1 MLQPVELDPNH
12 RFRMRREQARRRRRM
27 RQGSVL
33 AVVALSAAAVAL
45 GARFLDAGE
54 RTSAVGGSGTATP
67 AEPEPKEPEPR
78 PYPAEVRGVH
88 VTMALA
94 SIPGKLDEFMRWTR
108 YGLTALQ
115 LDVKDENG
123 EVAFASRHAPL
134 AREVEATRDYYRPV
148 AVARKAHKRG
158 LYLIARVVVF
168 EDPFLSERR
177 PRMAIRRAGGG
188 IWRNDAGLGWTNPHS
203 RKVWD
208 YNVDVAEAA
217 ARAGFDEVM
226 FDYVRFPSDGDVET
240 ARFPGRKK
248 GASKAETIAS
258 FLEYARER
266 LEALGIRVSAAVF
279 GLSATRELGIGQRP
293 RLLAKH
299 LDAIYPMV
307 YPSHYGSGEYGIDDP
322 NAVPGRTV
330 AKSLRTFR
338 CALRGR
344 DTRLIPWLQDFTL
357 GREYTLADVQAQI
370 QAARIYRASGFLLWN
385 AAAVYHPEALAAK

>member
-1 MLQPVELDPNH
+1 MLHPTELDPNH
-12 RFRMRREQARRRRRM
+12 RFRLRREHARRRRRI
-27 RQGSVL
+27 RQAAIL

-45 GARFLDAGE
+45 GARFLDASE
-54 RTSAVGGSGTATP
+54 RTRVERGKAEQP
-67 AEPEPKEPEPR
+67 AAAPAPSTPEPR

-94 SIPGKLDEFMRWTR
+94 SIRGKLDEFMSWTR
-108 YGLTALQ
+108 YGMTALQ

-123 EVAFASRHAPL
+123 EVAFGSRYASL
-134 AREVEATRDYYRPV
+134 AREVEATRGYYRPG

-177 PRMAIRRAGGG
+177 PRMAIQHAAGG

-208 YNVDVAEAA
+208 YNVDVAESAG
-217 ARAGFDEVM
+217 RAGFDEVM
-226 FDYVRFPSDGDVET
+226 FDYVRFPSDGDVEA
-240 ARFPGRKK
+240 ARFPGRRA
-248 GASKAETIAS
+248 GTGKAETIAA
-258 FLEYARER
+258 FLQYARER
-266 LEALGIRVSAAVF
+266 LEPLGIRVSAAVF
-279 GLSATRELGIGQRP
+279 GLAATRNLGIGQRP

-322 NAVPGRTV
+322 NAAPRRIV

-338 CALRGR
+338 RALRGH
-344 DTRLIPWLQDFTL
+344 DTRLIPWLQDFSL
-357 GREYTLADVQAQI
+357 GREYGLADVQAQI
-370 QAARIYRASGFLLWN
+370 EAARIHRCAGFLLWN

>member
-1 MLQPVELDPNH
+1 MLQPVELDPNQ
-12 RFRMRREQARRRRRM
+12 RFRMRRDQARRRRRI
-27 RQGSVL
+27 RHASIV
-33 AVVALSAAAVAL
+33 AVVAVSAAALAL
-45 GARFLDAGE
+45 GARFLGPSE
-54 RTSAVGGSGTATP
+54 RTGADPGGGTTP
-67 AEPEPKEPEPR
+67 AAAPEPKKPEPR
-78 PYPAEVRGVH
+78 PYPSEVRGVH

-94 SIPGKLDEFMRWTR
+94 SIPGKLGEFMSWTR
-108 YGLTALQ
+108 HGMTALQ

-134 AREVEATRDYYRPV
+134 AREVKAARGYYRPA

-177 PRMAIRRAGGG
+177 PRMAIQDAAGG

-208 YNVDVAEAA
+208 YNVDIAESAG
-217 ARAGFDEVM
+217 RAGFDEIM
-226 FDYVRFPSDGDVET
+226 FDYVRFPSDGDVEA

-248 GASKAETIAS
+248 GVGKAKTIAA
-258 FLEYARER
+258 FIEYARDR
-266 LEALGIRVSAAVF
+266 LEPLGVRVSAAVF
-279 GLSATRELGIGQRP
+279 GLAATRELGIGQRP

-307 YPSHYGSGEYGIDDP
+307 YPSHYGPGEYGIEDP
-322 NAVPGRTV
+322 NALPGRTV

-338 CALRGR
+338 RALRGR

-357 GREYTLADVQAQI
+357 GREYTLPDVQAQI
-370 QAARIYRASGFLLWN
+370 QAARIYRSAGFLLWN
-385 AAAVYHPEALAAK
+385 AAAVYHPEALTAK